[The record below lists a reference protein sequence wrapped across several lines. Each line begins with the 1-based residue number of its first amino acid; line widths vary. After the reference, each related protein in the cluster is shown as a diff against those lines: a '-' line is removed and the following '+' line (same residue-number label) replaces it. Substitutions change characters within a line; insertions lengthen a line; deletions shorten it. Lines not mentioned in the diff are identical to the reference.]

1 MQAPVVISPKR
12 SGASLLMTDW
22 GGLRTLMITPAR
34 AGRGSGSVR
43 DTETDKCEGNI
54 TMYSKPVI
62 VAVEKIEAKAI
73 RRGSQMG
80 SYNED

>member
-1 MQAPVVISPKR
+1 M
-12 SGASLLMTDW
+12 
-22 GGLRTLMITPAR
+22 
-34 AGRGSGSVR
+34 R
-43 DTETDKCEGNI
+43 DTGTDNVEGNI